1 MPSGILIFYGKR
13 RGLSMGQ
20 YNFLR
25 PILLIAIALL
35 TKMFV
40 QNLLTLLG
48 VDRVTADNIGFIAM
62 MIAAV
67 VTFQRMRRPPR
78 R

>member
-1 MPSGILIFYGKR
+1 
-13 RGLSMGQ
+13 MGH
-20 YNFLR
+20 YSILR

-40 QNLLTLLG
+40 ENLLLLF
-48 VDRVTADNIGFIAM
+48 RVNPATADNVAFIAM
-62 MIAAV
+62 MIAAI

-78 R
+78 NRK

>member
-1 MPSGILIFYGKR
+1 
-13 RGLSMGQ
+13 MGQ